1 MSDPKD
7 DPMSE
12 PVNELVSQP
21 VINMAAYNELA
32 ESAGA
37 EFAAELAGTFMEEA
51 PGMLAEL
58 RSAQAA
64 DNADAFR
71 RAAHSLKTNSMTFG
85 ATRLGEMARNIELG
99 GLAPDAAPLD
109 ALEAEYQKVVVA
121 LKELIRG

>member
-1 MSDPKD
+1 MSEPKD
-7 DPMSE
+7 DPMSD
-12 PVNELVSQP
+12 PVNEPVSQP

-58 RSAQAA
+58 RSAQASA
-64 DNADAFR
+64 KADAFR
-71 RAAHSLKTNSMTFG
+71 RAAHSLKTNSLTFG
-85 ATRLGEMARNIELG
+85 ATRLGEMARTIELG
-99 GLAPDAAPLD
+99 GLVADAAPLE

>member
-1 MSDPKD
+1 
-7 DPMSE
+7 MSE
-12 PVNELVSQP
+12 PV
-21 VINMAAYNELA
+21 IDMATYNELCDT
-32 ESAGA
+32 AGA

-51 PGMLAEL
+51 PPMLAEL

-64 DNADAFR
+64 GRAYAFR

-99 GLAPDAAPLD
+99 GLVADAAPLD

-121 LKELIRG
+121 LTELIRG